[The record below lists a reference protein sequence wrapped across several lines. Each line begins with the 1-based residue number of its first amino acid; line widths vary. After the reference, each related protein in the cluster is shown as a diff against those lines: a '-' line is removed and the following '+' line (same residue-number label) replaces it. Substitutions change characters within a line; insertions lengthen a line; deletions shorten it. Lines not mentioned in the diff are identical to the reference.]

1 MLIGEARRIAANIAK
16 QQLGCGSS
24 PRLVAELYR
33 RVLAP
38 ASTLLAA
45 SLVSGAKTE
54 FGSWL
59 PPRRWLLRTEHSE
72 IYLVSVIQRWPT
84 GPPNL

>member
-1 MLIGEARRIAANIAK
+1 M
-16 QQLGCGSS
+16 
-24 PRLVAELYR
+24 VAELYR

-38 ASTLLAA
+38 ASTVLAA

-59 PPRRWLLRTEHSE
+59 PPMRWLLHTKQ
-72 IYLVSVIQRWPT
+72 YLSAFRET
-84 GPPNL
+84 GRV